1 MRAVSTPHEG
11 GEYTA
16 PNKTNGEAKMG
27 ILDIV
32 GREVRTIRVIDLG
45 DFNEVYAG
53 ARFEV
58 NVTPTR
64 GHVREWSEITD
75 ALQAA
80 AKDAAA
86 AKTELDVAAVMEEH
100 QHRVAQWLA
109 ETWGM
114 DRLEVEQIRAALLE
128 KNPLAW
134 EWLHK
139 RTFEVIGEYR
149 REVLKN

>member
-1 MRAVSTPHEG
+1 
-11 GEYTA
+11 
-16 PNKTNGEAKMG
+16 MG

-32 GREVRTIRVIDLG
+32 GREARTIRTIDLG

-64 GHVREWSEITD
+64 GHVREWTEIT
-75 ALQAA
+75 
-80 AKDAAA
+80 
-86 AKTELDVAAVMEEH
+86 AAVERMTKERPEDPGAALEEH

-109 ETWGM
+109 GTWGM
-114 DRLEVEQIRAALLE
+114 KVGEVEQIREALQE

-134 EWLHK
+134 EWLYK